1 MKGFWT
7 LLAAAGSAGVA
18 QWELARLELPELGNL
33 TASAILGWFAWHT
46 AAKTIPDLVAEFRAE
61 MAVARAD
68 YRSHAEAFRAE
79 LAAWRAE
86 LHADHVATAHALGE
100 LGRTLRE

>member
-1 MKGFWT
+1 MRSFWT

-18 QWELARLELPELGNL
+18 QWEFGRLEMPELGNL

-46 AAKTIPDLVAEFRAE
+46 AARTIPDLVAQFRE
-61 MAVARAD
+61 ELAVARAD
-68 YRSHAEAFRAE
+68 YRAHADALRAE

-86 LHADHVATAHALGE
+86 LRE
-100 LGRTLRE
+100 LGRALRE